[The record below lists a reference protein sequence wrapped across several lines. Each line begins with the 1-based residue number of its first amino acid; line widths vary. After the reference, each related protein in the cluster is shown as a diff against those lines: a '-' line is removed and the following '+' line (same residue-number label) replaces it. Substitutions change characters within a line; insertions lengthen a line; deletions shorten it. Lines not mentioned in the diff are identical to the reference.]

1 MELVQL
7 TAPQLNDYRT
17 VMQSNAAAF
26 IERHQQEHL
35 HDDSLFDRA
44 VNNLVDVW
52 DVPVF
57 MADRLVHLAM
67 TERLPKG
74 SPWMGID
81 MASGPDFCVFHDR
94 RTNKIVPVP
103 SSNGLHSFLQELANP
118 TPR

>member
-26 IERHQQEHL
+26 IEQHQQEHL
-35 HDDSLFDRA
+35 HDDSLFDRT
-44 VNNLVDVW
+44 VNHLVDVW

-74 SPWMGID
+74 SRWFGID
-81 MASGPDFCVFHDR
+81 MASGPDLSVLYDPR
-94 RTNKIVPVP
+94 INKIIPVPVRHQP
-103 SSNGLHSFLQELANP
+103 HRFLQDLANP
-118 TPR
+118 APR